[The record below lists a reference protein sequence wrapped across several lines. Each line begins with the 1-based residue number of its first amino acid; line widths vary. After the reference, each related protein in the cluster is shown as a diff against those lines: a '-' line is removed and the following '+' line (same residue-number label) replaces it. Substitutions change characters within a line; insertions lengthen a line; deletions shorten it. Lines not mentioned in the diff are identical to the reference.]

1 MTHGKNICKQLKE
14 VRKRIAEEN
23 DIPLEIE
30 ECTYKGEC
38 RGTCPRC
45 EAEVRYLE
53 NALADR
59 LRLGKVATVAGLAL
73 GLATTAQAQAP
84 QTDAVPLQD
93 TSKTHKAECMGTL
106 KGMVFDIKTNEPLP
120 LCNVVL
126 MQDGRQILV
135 GTTDLDGRYTLKPIP
150 FGDYTLYIK
159 IPERKQPFEQGIT
172 VNKTGFTM
180 MDVGMDLDSAFII
193 DGEKRPVIDIGMPTT
208 VDIGMPTTVEEII
221 EQMTPGGKVNI
232 PRDVP
237 GEIQVKLPGTP
248 ANQPTSKE
256 QPIFYED
263 KEQQSVRVKVLS
275 IAAFAMGLAAST
287 VQAAETYPAV
297 LPEVMPIV
305 KEAVHVVDSV
315 TIKGTVVDS
324 KTDEPL
330 PFVNVI
336 ITDSNGTVTGT
347 ATDFDGN
354 FAVKVAKGSYT
365 ITFSSLGY
373 AKYVMLEDKYQKNC
387 TLPPIKLVG
396 TATML
401 GEIPVFD
408 PNLHPVLE
416 IDPYGSSQYL
426 EREGVKVIVR

>member
-1 MTHGKNICKQLKE
+1 MTHGRNICKQLKE

-23 DIPLEIE
+23 DIPLKIE
-30 ECTYKGEC
+30 ECTFKGEC

-53 NALADR
+53 NALDER
-59 LRLGKVATVAGLAL
+59 LRIGKVATVAGIAL

-84 QTDAVPLQD
+84 QTDVVPLQD
-93 TSKTHKAECMGTL
+93 TTKVHKAECLGTL

-120 LCNVVL
+120 FCNVVL
-126 MQDGRQILV
+126 IQDGKQILV
-135 GTTDLDGRYTLKPIP
+135 GTTDFDGRYTLKPIP
-150 FGDYTLYIK
+150 FGDYTLCIK
-159 IPERKQPFEQGIT
+159 TPERKQPFEQGIT
-172 VNKTGFTM
+172 VNKTGFTV
-180 MDVGMDLDSAFII
+180 MDVGMDLDSAVII
-193 DGEKRPVIDIGMPTT
+193 DGGKRPVIDIGMPSS
-208 VDIGMPTTVEEII
+208 VEEII
-221 EQMTPGGKVNI
+221 EQIAPGGKVNV

-248 ANQPTSKE
+248 ANQPTPKE

-263 KEQQSVRVKVLS
+263 KEQQGARVKVLS
-275 IAAFAMGLAAST
+275 IVALALGLAAST
-287 VQAAETYPAV
+287 AQAAETYPAV
-297 LPEVMPIV
+297 LSEVPPIV
-305 KEAVHVVDSV
+305 KEAVHVADSV

-324 KTDEPL
+324 KTDDPL

-365 ITFSSLGY
+365 ITFSALGY

-396 TATML
+396 TATLL

-408 PNLHPVLE
+408 SNLHPVLE